1 MGITGEAV
9 AVAAGATIGTG
20 VIVPEDAI
28 VCVGSGVGGGLEAAV
43 GVSFFEH
50 PAIRRKPAMP
60 GRNFFEMAKG
70 SSFGMAKGPREL
82 LPDNYRPIT
91 SV

>member
-1 MGITGEAV
+1 MGEVI
-9 AVAAGATIGTG
+9 AVAAGATVGTG

-28 VCVGSGVGGGLEAAV
+28 VCVGVGIALSGVGGGLKAVV

-50 PAIRRKPAMP
+50 PAIRRKPAIP
-60 GRNFFEMAKG
+60 GMNF
-70 SSFGMAKGPREL
+70 FGMAKDSRKL